1 MIKIIC
7 VGKIKEQYFRD
18 AIEEYSKRLKKYT
31 FLEIIELEDIGLDDS
46 SVVIKKEKEKI
57 LKVLDTKD
65 YIISLDIN
73 GVELD
78 SIELS
83 KKIDNILI
91 QNSNITFIIG
101 GSYGL
106 DDEIKKLSNY
116 RLSFSKL
123 TFPHQLFRV
132 VLLEQLYRS
141 FKILNNEKYHK

>member
-31 FLEIIELEDIGLDDS
+31 SLEIVELEDIGLDDS

-91 QNSNITFIIG
+91 QIVI
-101 GSYGL
+101 L
-106 DDEIKKLSNY
+106 L
-116 RLSFSKL
+116 LL
-123 TFPHQLFRV
+123 LV
-132 VLLEQLYRS
+132 VLMV
-141 FKILNNEKYHK
+141 